1 MVIDRLA
8 SEAEGLNDKYLEM
21 AVEYIRFLQS
31 ECKKEKENFGNQRI
45 YRRPG
50 GLEKTFELPEDFDE
64 TPECFRG
71 YL

>member
-21 AVEYIRFLQS
+21 AVEYIRFLQAES
-31 ECKKEKENFGNQRI
+31 KKEKENSGSLLI

-64 TPECFRG
+64 TEI
-71 YL
+71 